1 MKVEKSR
8 LRWKRTVS
16 NKIFTEASMSE
27 FLRHEFFMQFQEQ
40 PHLDIPQIIHSRMER
55 SADADISNAA

>member
-8 LRWKRTVS
+8 LRWRRTVS

-27 FLRHEFFMQFQEQ
+27 FSRHEFFMQFQEQ
-40 PHLDIPQIIHSRMER
+40 PHLDILQIIHSHMER
-55 SADADISNAA
+55 SADSDISNAA